1 MRTCIAAHSG
11 KVRNTGRI
19 SFWAVTWNGL
29 EMDPL
34 CGVLLFRKAKSTDL
48 LNQATFNIL
57 TKVSILLGNIFNS
70 GVWPL
75 LLKMYGTLPITK
87 SICFKLLY
95 LGLCLK
101 SSSLVIDEWPVIAQS
116 EDNQFANGLDGSLM
130 VDDGDFVAIAKSRLV
145 TRLPQFGQCWWM
157 NSYGTWLGIMSWL
170 PMVVMARSWIYT
182 TDGW

>member
-95 LGLCLK
+95 LGFCLK
-101 SSSLVIDEWPVIAQS
+101 YSSLVIDEWPVIAHT
-116 EDNQFANGLDGSLM
+116 
-130 VDDGDFVAIAKSRLV
+130 VR
-145 TRLPQFGQCWWM
+145 
-157 NSYGTWLGIMSWL
+157 IMSLQMVLMAVWWSMMVILWRLLNPDWWL
-170 PMVVMARSWIYT
+170 DSHSLVSADEWTVMAL
-182 TDGW
+182 GWG